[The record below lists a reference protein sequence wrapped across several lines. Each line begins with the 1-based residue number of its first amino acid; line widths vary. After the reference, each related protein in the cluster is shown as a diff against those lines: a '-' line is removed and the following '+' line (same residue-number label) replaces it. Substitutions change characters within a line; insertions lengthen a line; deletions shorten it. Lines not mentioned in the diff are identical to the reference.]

1 MKDQKHCQQSSAFL
15 AYAFGKEIRFLHL
28 DGYLHDP
35 PYEAI
40 GSSSPA
46 VGLDF
51 DYEEQLIFFT
61 LLSKSIMRVHFNGTG
76 LTEIKINSKFEC
88 SLRELSVGAQCLI
101 LIPVTCHCNTC
112 DHSSRFAS
120 HSNRSRTAFTTER
133 FKR

>member
-28 DGYLHDP
+28 DGHLHNS

-40 GSSSPA
+40 GSSSSA

-61 LLSKSIMRVHFNGTG
+61 VLSKSVMRVHFNGTG
-76 LTEIKINSKFEC
+76 LKDMKINCK
-88 SLRELSVGAQCLI
+88 
-101 LIPVTCHCNTC
+101 
-112 DHSSRFAS
+112 
-120 HSNRSRTAFTTER
+120 
-133 FKR
+133 